1 MPAPESAEAAPL
13 RVRRATA
20 ADAPAIARH
29 RPRMFEDMG
38 QLPSDV
44 YLEGGPAH
52 IVPSQETS
60 MLRQSEPESLPVPG
74 YDPVTERLLRART
87 IIISGEI
94 TQRLAATV
102 SSQLLA
108 LAADSDAD
116 ITVFLNSQGGH
127 VEAGDTI
134 HDLVRFIRPRVRMI
148 GTGWVA
154 SAGALIYV
162 AAPREQRFCLP
173 NTRFL
178 LHQPAGG
185 AGGSASDIDIEA
197 REILRMRDR
206 LNRIFARETGQ
217 PLERIEEDT
226 HRNFWLGAEAALRYG
241 LVGRIIERSTDL
253 DGA

>member
-1 MPAPESAEAAPL
+1 
-13 RVRRATA
+13 
-20 ADAPAIARH
+20 
-29 RPRMFEDMG
+29 
-38 QLPSDV
+38 
-44 YLEGGPAH
+44 
-52 IVPSQETS
+52 
-60 MLRQSEPESLPVPG
+60 MLRQLEPNETRPL
-74 YDPVTERLLRART
+74 YDPISERLLRART

-94 TQRLAATV
+94 TQKLAGTV
-102 SSQLLA
+102 CGQLLA
-108 LAADSDAD
+108 LSAESEAD
-116 ITVFLNSQGGH
+116 ITIFVNSQGGH

-134 HDLVRFIRPRVRMI
+134 HDLVRYIRPRVRMI

-162 AAPREQRFCLP
+162 AVPRPMRLCLP

-185 AGGSASDIDIEA
+185 AGGTASDIDIEA

-226 HRNFWLGAEAALRYG
+226 HRNFWLGAEAAVRYG
-241 LVGRIIERSTDL
+241 LVGRVIERATDVE
-253 DGA
+253 A